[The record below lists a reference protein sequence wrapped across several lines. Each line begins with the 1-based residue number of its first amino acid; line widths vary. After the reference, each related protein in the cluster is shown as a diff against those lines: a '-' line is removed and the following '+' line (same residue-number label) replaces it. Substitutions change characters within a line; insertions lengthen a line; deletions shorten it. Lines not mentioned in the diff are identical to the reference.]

1 MERKHA
7 IDILIYVFLMLAVFG
22 LLDSLYLAIS
32 YFTDSPLSCETIS
45 GCNEV
50 ANSPYSKIAGVPIST
65 MGVLYYALAVAG
77 AFLYLVKRRT
87 VYATL
92 LALLTMIGF
101 AASAYFVY
109 MQIALI
115 EAICIYCMVSAGI
128 ATGMLIVAAI
138 VRGHDVNNHEE
149 AEMVADQQ
157 EAVKERGMQ

>member
-1 MERKHA
+1 MERIHK
-7 IDILIYVFLMLAVFG
+7 IDVLIYIFLILALLGLADSVYLAV
-22 LLDSLYLAIS
+22 S
-32 YFTDSPLSCETIS
+32 YFSGSPLSCETIS

-65 MGVLYYALAVAG
+65 MGVLYFVIAVAG

-109 MQIALI
+109 MQVALI
-115 EAICIYCMVSAGI
+115 KAVCIYCIGSAI
-128 ATGMLIVAAI
+128 AATLMLIVAAI
-138 VRGHDVNNHEE
+138 IRGHDVDKHEE
-149 AEMVADQQ
+149 AEMIADEK
-157 EAVKERGMQ
+157 EAR